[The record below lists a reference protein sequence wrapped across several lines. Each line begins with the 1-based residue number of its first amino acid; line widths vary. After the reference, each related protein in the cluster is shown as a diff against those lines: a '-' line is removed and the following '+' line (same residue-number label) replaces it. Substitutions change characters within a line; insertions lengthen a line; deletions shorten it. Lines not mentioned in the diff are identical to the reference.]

1 MSIVKSAFLVY
12 NIQRNAGDIN
22 EKTGSGRNKEQD
34 RSD

>member
-1 MSIVKSAFLVY
+1 MSIVKSTFLVY

-34 RSD
+34 RSY